1 MKTFGQLTPGDIIYY
16 YDHGN
21 IHAQKVKCI
30 DTTPE
35 IYEYKDWDGNQQ
47 QSKTNRIII
56 EVESGKIYKL
66 YWDSA
71 SSTTIVNRMRRFA
84 DLEAAKDWIYKR
96 YAKASNKR
104 GKYLEK
110 LYKADKAIY
119 RYKRI
124 LDFLTPDE

>member
-1 MKTFGQLTPGDIIYY
+1 MRTFGQLKPGDAIYY

-21 IHAQKVKCI
+21 IHAQIVHSV

-35 IYEYKDWDGNQQ
+35 IHEYTDWQGNKQQ
-47 QSKTNRIII
+47 NKLDRVII
-56 EVESGKIYKL
+56 EAGKGTVLKL
-66 YWDSA
+66 YWNSC
-71 SSTTIVNRMRRFA
+71 SSYVRANYMPRFA
-84 DLEAAKDWIYKR
+84 DFEAAKDWIYKR

-124 LDFLTPDE
+124 LDFLTPNE